1 MCFKPTITTYVNNNM
16 TFNIQK
22 ISQKCRC
29 HAEQD
34 LLANVKKIYTNTSR
48 AVGWQTVTFV
58 GCLH

>member
-1 MCFKPTITTYVNNNM
+1 M

-34 LLANVKKIYTNTSR
+34 VLANVKKIYTNTSR